1 MDFYTTNVFERNYN
15 ANTRIVVNQ
24 GGTRSSKTISLLQL
38 IIIKAL
44 TEENLV
50 ISICRKTLPALKGTA
65 MRDFFDL
72 LKKMELYNVKYHN
85 KSEHTYL
92 INGNTIEFIAVD
104 EPQKIRGR
112 KRDYLFLNECNEF
125 SYEDWQQL
133 VLRTTKQIFIDFNPS
148 EEFHWIYDKIIPR
161 DDCTFIK
168 STYLDN
174 PFLEPE
180 TIKEIERLKIDDN
193 YWKIYGLGE
202 KGISMSTIFR
212 NTTLTD
218 KIPDDVKFVALRS

>member
-218 KIPDDVKFVALRS
+218 KIPDDVKFSF